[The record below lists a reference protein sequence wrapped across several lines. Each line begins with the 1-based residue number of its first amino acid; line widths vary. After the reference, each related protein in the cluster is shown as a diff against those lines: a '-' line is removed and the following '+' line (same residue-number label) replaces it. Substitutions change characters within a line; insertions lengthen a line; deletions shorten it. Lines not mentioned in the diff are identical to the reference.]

1 MEHQDMMNSGQYGS
15 GEDVASP
22 MADVTLDDGPQEDMK
37 NGTPADTMP
46 TDGPGKDLSLTE
58 ETEESKP
65 EPTSLDKVAEGT
77 EPKAAPS
84 HEEVVSAAPGRAGAG
99 EDALTPEGL
108 SPPHSGRSSAVSMDR
123 EEEHLNGDM
132 AGSVSPQQ
140 SPMSPQASQAAPA
153 DVLGS
158 AVLSIDSQVKTSP
171 SDEMVREHIHSD
183 FEDNKGKEEVEK
195 HDKEDESKAF
205 RPDHEEA
212 LVDSSGM
219 LHSPSS
225 IDQHEKQE
233 RDVEEEE
240 SEVVPPAQSTVVPD
254 VSPQK
259 DECFEIKPCEM
270 LSQPQMSQDEA
281 KKRGLSF
288 DYTESELV
296 HQGTPVSWEKGSDKT
311 PPESKSPDSCMADH
325 GSPFSPS
332 TAPEHTQESP
342 ITDQN
347 EAQEYEPVKEQKPK
361 VISIPTVQQEVEVCN
376 MEPEVVT
383 KPEDFKVDKPEKY
396 METTEEK
403 IIATVEAAQ
412 SAEPEEAAA
421 IAEVEVG
428 AGEPEEAATTRAEVE
443 VGAGEPE
450 EVATAAAIPE
460 VEVGAGEPEEAAA
473 AIPEVELDAGEP
485 EEAAAAIPEVELD
498 AGEPEEAAAAIP
510 EVELDAGEP
519 EEAAAAIPEVELD
532 AGEPCPHEPVK
543 AALLK
548 KGPVKDTVV
557 KKAKK
562 PIAAGEA
569 TPVPKPT
576 TKLEKVP
583 PKDAAPVRKTST
595 PSKAKPGAAAADKK
609 SPSTSTPGK
618 ARVTSGIKRASSI
631 PVPPSKHTSAS
642 HTSPV
647 CASARATSL
656 NSRPH
661 PVGAKESRIT
671 AGDAKAKTKP
681 QGIGTKIP
689 GAESPKTPD
698 RSGCSSP
705 ATPKSP
711 ASRCSTPGQQ
721 VKKVA
726 VVRTPPK
733 SPGSIRTRA
742 PIAPVAP
749 LPDLKNVR
757 SKIGST
763 ENIKHQPGGGKVN
776 IQEKKMDLSNVQAK
790 CGSKANIRHTP
801 GGGNVQIVNKKM
813 DLSNVQSKCGS
824 KANIHHKP
832 GGGNVE
838 IKTEKLDFK
847 AQSKVGSMENIGH
860 TPGGGAKKIESHK
873 LSFREQAKARTDHG
887 ADIVVKSPSMSA
899 EDSPRPLSKVSSS
912 GSINMSD
919 SPQLSTLADQV
930 TASLA
935 KQGL

>member
-46 TDGPGKDLSLTE
+46 TDGPGKEDLSLTE

-609 SPSTSTPGK
+609 
-618 ARVTSGIKRASSI
+618 
-631 PVPPSKHTSAS
+631 
-642 HTSPV
+642 
-647 CASARATSL
+647 
-656 NSRPH
+656 
-661 PVGAKESRIT
+661 